1 MPKPTQQP
9 MFTTADLPLFSG
21 TAPRTHDSIFTPR
34 EPEPEQLPLP
44 RGIVYSPTSLD
55 IYTPGKQ
62 ECVAIPYHCITPDHF
77 TEEGNLMQ
85 WHDDLYPHM
94 LDAMI
99 EAGLMTRKFYRH
111 LYGHETYTLSP
122 AGRALVDSL

>member
-1 MPKPTQQP
+1 M
-9 MFTTADLPLFSG
+9 
-21 TAPRTHDSIFTPR
+21 TAPRTHDSIFTPA
-34 EPEPEQLPLP
+34 EPEPKQLPLP

-62 ECVAIPYHCITPDHF
+62 ECVAIPYHCITPIHF
-77 TEEGNLMQ
+77 TDTGMLIW
-85 WHDDLYPHM
+85 WHEDLYPYM

-99 EAGLMTRKFYRH
+99 ESGLMTRKFYRH
-111 LYGHETYTLSP
+111 LYGHEDYTLTP